1 MKEIII
7 SLLSLALFL
16 LKVSAKLSDV
26 PFYFPA
32 NETLGLELIRERN
45 TSDLAQSLLAES
57 RCGWPGGG
65 RSCPTGQCCDFDGY
79 CGTGDAYC
87 DEDECD
93 FQCPGPIPVGR
104 CGMQAGGRPCPTG
117 QCCRDSGWCGSTEEY
132 CNPLRCQS
140 QCSGPYP
147 SGRCGWQAGG
157 RKCPTGLCCSLYGWC
172 GTTSFYCSREECQNE
187 GTEPS
192 LRNSAKLVIK
202 TLRGTKTA
210 KELWGALERKNKTE
224 DAGTKKFFVAR
235 FLEYKMIDNK
245 SVVSQVQELQVI
257 IHDLLVEGLI
267 VNEAF

>member
-1 MKEIII
+1 MREIII

-26 PFYFPA
+26 PFYLPA
-32 NETLGLELIRERN
+32 NETLGLKLIRERN
-45 TSDLAQSLLAES
+45 TSDLAQSLLAQS

-65 RSCPTGQCCDFDGY
+65 RSCPTGQCCDFDGW

-117 QCCRDSGWCGSTEEY
+117 QCCRDSGWCGTTEEY

-157 RKCPTGLCCSLYGWC
+157 RKCPTGLCCSLWGWC
-172 GTTSFYCSREECQNE
+172 GTTSIYCSREECQSQCE
-187 GTEPS
+187 RPPPPPSPPPPPPPPPFPQGRCGKQAAGRACPTGVCCSIWGWCGTTRNYCVSPYCQSQCKGGLTSYNKNRFRGIES
-192 LRNSAKLVIK
+192 LLLN
-202 TLRGTKTA
+202 
-210 KELWGALERKNKTE
+210 AL
-224 DAGTKKFFVAR
+224 
-235 FLEYKMIDNK
+235 
-245 SVVSQVQELQVI
+245 
-257 IHDLLVEGLI
+257 
-267 VNEAF
+267 